1 MANRLLK
8 DGICTSDAIN
18 MLSSGSEVL
27 FYRLFVVADDYGRMD
42 GRVQIIKSQCF
53 PLKDLSH
60 DQIIEWLRELC
71 NANLIEF
78 YSVDGKSFFYIKKW
92 EQRQR
97 NKEKYPSPDL
107 NDNSNL
113 PQIAA
118 DCGLGLGLG
127 LGEGK
132 GKGRGLE
139 KGLEVSDVIL
149 KTPQTG
155 TKTNKKEKS
164 NLFFDVTEQTQAE
177 FKKLRSAKK
186 APITE
191 RAITAIRSEATKAGI
206 TLEAA
211 LIECCDRG
219 WAGFKAEWYIK
230 SHAPPRSINKADA
243 LLEKNRISTQHW
255 RPPEMRQQNEN

>member
-1 MANRLLK
+1 MNDRS
-8 DGICTSDAIN
+8 TTVQPTIN
-18 MLSSGSEVL
+18 HKPITNNHKTE
-27 FYRLFVVADDYGRMD
+27 
-42 GRVQIIKSQCF
+42 IK
-53 PLKDLSH
+53 
-60 DQIIEWLRELC
+60 E
-71 NANLIEF
+71 
-78 YSVDGKSFFYIKKW
+78 
-92 EQRQR
+92 
-97 NKEKYPSPDL
+97 
-107 NDNSNL
+107 
-113 PQIAA
+113 
-118 DCGLGLGLG
+118 
-127 LGEGK
+127 
-132 GKGRGLE
+132 
-139 KGLEVSDVIL
+139 
-149 KTPQTG
+149 
-155 TKTNKKEKS
+155 NKKEKS

-230 SHAPPRSINKADA
+230 SHAPPQSINKADA